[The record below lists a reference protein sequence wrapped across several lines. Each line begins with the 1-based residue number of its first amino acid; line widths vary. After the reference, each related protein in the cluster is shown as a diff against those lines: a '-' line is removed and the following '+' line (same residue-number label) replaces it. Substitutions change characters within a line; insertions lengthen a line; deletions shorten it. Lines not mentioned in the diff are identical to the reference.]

1 MENNISDVIGKKLLE
16 KNLKLITAESCTAG
30 LISATVADI
39 PGSSKWLEGGFVV
52 YTPDTKHQF
61 LGVSY
66 DTIEKYDITSEEVAY
81 EMAYGALENSYL
93 ANVAIAVTGVAGPG
107 GGTETIPVG
116 TVCIAWAR
124 VNGEHIQVI
133 TEKCYFEG
141 NRNTI
146 REKVVQYSLEKL
158 NQLIQ

>member
-1 MENNISDVIGKKLLE
+1 MENNISEVVGQNLLK

-30 LISATVADI
+30 LIAATVAETA
-39 PGSSKWLEGGFVV
+39 GSSKWLEGGFVV

-81 EMAYGALENSYL
+81 EMAYGALENTYL
-93 ANVAIAVTGVAGPG
+93 ANVAIAVTGVAGPS
-107 GGTETIPVG
+107 GGTEEIPVG

-124 VNGEHIQVI
+124 LNGEHIQVL
-133 TEKCYFEG
+133 TEKCFFEG
-141 NRNTI
+141 SRNEI

-158 NQLIQ
+158 NELIQ